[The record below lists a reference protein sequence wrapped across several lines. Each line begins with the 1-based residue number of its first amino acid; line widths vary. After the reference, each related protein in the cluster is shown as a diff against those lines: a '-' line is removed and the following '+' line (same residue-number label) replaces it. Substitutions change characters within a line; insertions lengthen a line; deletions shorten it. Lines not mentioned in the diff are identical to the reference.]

1 MAEVNTFNRAE
12 DAPMAQAGDLDG
24 MDASQLLNAVAGI
37 NRSKDGALQV
47 LEEAKEFMGIVERGG
62 SEYFTQEA
70 KEEQAL
76 LDTQRTH
83 ASSRKGAQGAE
94 LVGEI
99 LPAFALPASAFTGLA
114 KGAVTGGLLGAAE
127 FQDDVNDSRVGSIA
141 TGAAIGGAFG
151 KLFSG
156 QARNAAK
163 KLVGEMDAT
172 VKLKGMAGARQALE
186 ARQLGQGGG
195 VQKGFPSGNPIMDK
209 AREVA
214 RQRANNMNKG
224 NAGPPAPTD
233 NALSRAANNPANR
246 QGGVAR
252 PVQSG
257 APSGAARAAVTQ
269 RAENLG
275 QRAPTPAAVVGPPAK
290 TTGMAGARAAAK
302 ARAIKFGGVQK
313 GETMESIVKKGFST
327 SAKVKASLKKA
338 AAEMKR
344 AAMLAR
350 LKVEKLARAKQT
362 PKVTQSLRKAEDDYM
377 AALMIRGEINKTLTQ
392 IAGKAKAAVQKTVPK
407 NKKVP
412 APAVKEK
419 VTAAVANVR
428 KKPVNSMNRGELA
441 KELGLPPS
449 AVKLH
454 KDSLAARV
462 RKQRHDQIQAERG
475 VPLKGK
481 GQGGFIDSK
490 VAAIGG
496 GAVLGG
502 VAGGVAGD
510 GNPMSVLAGAAGG
523 ALVGSKISKLAP
535 RLTKTAKAREAS
547 KLNVGKAI
555 KDVQGMGAK
564 VKAAIAEIDKNQFNG
579 SISELIG
586 GVGETAENYLG
597 AVITRL
603 ANINPKLADG
613 MLKSEALQH
622 IRAGKWLDQMEP
634 MKKLMKKLSYD
645 ETLIF
650 KKAVLGN
657 RDVAA
662 TLLRKQGHNDIADEL
677 INTVGPLLDE
687 MESYLK
693 AAGYSTVHMRKNFF
707 PRQVIDTAPF
717 RTVPEVASHLEA
729 VANAK
734 HIVLGRA
741 GEEDAITKLLNGQL
755 GRKAPTKAQSAANL
769 KLRKIDRITDAN
781 VDAYADPMQGL
792 SNYIDD
798 ITRQVE
804 RQRFLEG
811 NGAKGVVGPSG
822 ENLDSVAI
830 TMRKALTDG
839 GMDLKAADEAIGL
852 IKSRFGAGET
862 APHKLSQNFKNL
874 TYTVLLANP
883 MSAAVQFGDVALSAH
898 ANGLG
903 RTVTALIK
911 EMGNEAVKGSNH
923 FLKTNLAKMGSGKTG
938 VDKKSL
944 IGLHDVAADFASNMK
959 SRDILGAGLKW
970 SGFGF
975 MDKLGKNTFIN
986 ASLSKNK
993 AMSEVDFKNK
1003 WGRFFDIE
1011 SGPKQLDDLYKQVQG
1026 FEKVTPEN
1034 RENIGLMLANELSQ
1048 TQPIF
1053 LSSLPQRYHDNPN
1066 GRMFYML
1073 QSFNLKLLDTMRRDV
1088 GQKVAA
1094 KDYKGAAKAATT
1106 LGGYFV
1112 LMNASVD
1119 SFKDFVKGKPQKGAV
1134 EMVSGNMM
1142 RMFGLNKFVGEQ
1154 MLSEGLGS
1162 AAMGMIAPPMALLD
1176 DPTRIASFGGATD
1189 RFTK

>member
-62 SEYFTQEA
+62 AEYFTQEA
-70 KEEQAL
+70 KEEQDL

-83 ASSRKGAQGAE
+83 ASSRKGAQAAE

-99 LPAFALPASAFTGLA
+99 LPAFAIPASAFTGLVR
-114 KGAVTGGLLGAAE
+114 GAVTGGLLGAAE

-141 TGAAIGGAFG
+141 GGSILGGAFG

-163 KLVGEMDAT
+163 KLVGDMDAT

-195 VQKGFPSGNPIMDK
+195 VQRGFPSGNPIMDK
-209 AREVA
+209 AR
-214 RQRANNMNKG
+214 
-224 NAGPPAPTD
+224 
-233 NALSRAANNPANR
+233 
-246 QGGVAR
+246 
-252 PVQSG
+252 
-257 APSGAARAAVTQ
+257 AVVRQ
-269 RAENLG
+269 RAENFG
-275 QRAPTPAAVVGPPAK
+275 QRAPTPAA
-290 TTGMAGARAAAK
+290 TTGMAGARAVAK
-302 ARAIKFGGVQK
+302 ARAIKFGGVQR
-313 GETMESIVKKGFST
+313 GESMEAIIKKGFST

-338 AAEMKR
+338 AAAMKQ

-377 AALMIRGEINKTLTQ
+377 AALMIRGEINKTL
-392 IAGKAKAAVQKTVPK
+392 KKTVPK

-412 APAVKEK
+412 VKGAPSKAKLAANTVSEAAPAVS
-419 VTAAVANVR
+419 NVR

-441 KELGLPPS
+441 EELGLPPS
-449 AVKLH
+449 AAKLH
-454 KDSLAARV
+454 KDELATRV
-462 RKQRHDQIQAERG
+462 RKQRHDQIQAERLRDTQG

-481 GQGGFIDSK
+481 NQGGFIDSK

-496 GAVLGG
+496 GAALGG
-502 VAGGVAGD
+502 VAGGATTD
-510 GNPMSVLAGAAGG
+510 GNPMGVLAGAAAG
-523 ALVGSKISKLAP
+523 AFGGSKISNLAP

-555 KDVQGMGAK
+555 KDVQGMAAK

-586 GVGETAENYLG
+586 GTRETAENYLG

-622 IRAGKWLDQMEP
+622 IRAGKWLAQIEP
-634 MKKLMKKLSYD
+634 MKKMMKKLSYD

-657 RDVAA
+657 REVAA
-662 TLLRKQGHNDIADEL
+662 ALLRKQGHNDIADEL
-677 INTVGPLLDE
+677 INVVAPALDE
-687 MESYLK
+687 IEAYLK

-717 RTVPEVASHLEA
+717 RTVPEIASHLEA

-769 KLRKIDRITDAN
+769 KLRKIDRITDEN
-781 VDAYADPMQGL
+781 VNAYADPMQGL

-804 RQRFLEG
+804 RQRYLEG

-862 APHKLSQNFKNL
+862 APHKLSQLFKNL

-898 ANGLG
+898 ANGL
-903 RTVTALIK
+903 RHTVNALV
-911 EMGNEAVKGSNH
+911 NELAGKGSKIN
-923 FLKTNLAKMGSGKTG
+923 G

-944 IGLHDVAADFASNMK
+944 IGLNDVAADFASNMK

-1003 WGRFFDIE
+1003 WGRFFDVE

-1053 LSSLPQRYHDNPN
+1053 LSSLPQRFHDNPN

-1112 LMNASVD
+1112 LMNGTVD

-1134 EMVSGNMM
+1134 DIVSSNMM

-1176 DPTRIASFGGATD
+1176 DPARIASFGGALD
-1189 RFTK
+1189 RVTK